1 MKKLFSILFF
11 LQSALLFAD
20 EEVVEGRDRS
30 SFWQTLI
37 MIGIAIL
44 FFYFILWRPEQR
56 RRKQM
61 EAKRGAMKTGDQ
73 VTAMGIVGTV
83 DKIKEKTLIIKN
95 VDGSKLEVVK
105 GAVTEVKSGTEVL
118 ESK

>member
-1 MKKLFSILFF
+1 M
-11 LQSALLFAD
+11 QSALLFAD
-20 EEVVEGRDRS
+20 EEVVAVGRDRS
-30 SFWQTLI
+30 SFWQTL

-73 VTAMGIVGTV
+73 VTAMGIVGTI

-95 VDGSKLEVVK
+95 VDGSKIEVVK
-105 GAVTEVKSGTEVL
+105 GAVTEVKSSTEVL